1 MRSRFAAP
9 LCDTWATRGPPV
21 LMLCKPFIR
30 MVVLAWIALSAA
42 CDRGSQ
48 EAEPLGNT
56 EINLLISDLG
66 SAADELAS
74 VVDLV
79 SYRITCPASGLVPY
93 DDSAD
98 FTGFFEYLG
107 ADLWELITDLP
118 LSLCTVTLWVQYDN
132 DFVCSGSKSLLIVDD
147 GDPSTININTFDIIL
162 ECYFSLEP
170 PHGDADVHGTFD
182 FIHGNYCPRL
192 IWLAA
197 VPRVVEPAVP
207 PVTNIQT
214 YSFDQD
220 NTCGQ
225 NCDPQVCDFTTNP
238 PTCTYAD
245 DGLISTWFAPAGKG
259 TFGNVNAFE
268 TTFGCDPLFPGST
281 DICVKATDGDWDCD
295 QIQCITIICPDLC
308 ANNLDCDDDNECT
321 GDRCNPLNGQC
332 TNDPAP
338 DGIACNNCG
347 STCRA
352 AACDLSMPF
361 TWDQNSSSM
370 SFVGTLQLVDTTLVN
385 PYSGDSVR
393 LIGQYRFN
401 TDSYNGPGTNDT
413 LFGTSEGDVLLVQ
426 DPVGTQR
433 ICGVETILAEN
444 GGDVFIFADEFIRLG
459 DMVFEG
465 GNDDDTAWLNVG
477 NDTARGNDGDDDIDG
492 GPGNDTIEGGNGN
505 DKINGGQGNDIIDGG
520 NGGDTINGGQGNDII
535 DAGDDNDVIK
545 LGPSDGFDSIS
556 GRNGTDRVE
565 IDALQSQ
572 ILISPAANSSYEF
585 EIFLWNPVALPGTPM
600 AQIREVELLLMNDTF
615 IDLTLCNGGT
625 GDVCNLCGN
634 GALNGGEECDDGNN
648 VDGDGCAADC
658 TAE

>member
-1 MRSRFAAP
+1 
-9 LCDTWATRGPPV
+9 
-21 LMLCKPFIR
+21 
-30 MVVLAWIALSAA
+30 
-42 CDRGSQ
+42 
-48 EAEPLGNT
+48 
-56 EINLLISDLG
+56 
-66 SAADELAS
+66 
-74 VVDLV
+74 
-79 SYRITCPASGLVPY
+79 
-93 DDSAD
+93 
-98 FTGFFEYLG
+98 
-107 ADLWELITDLP
+107 
-118 LSLCTVTLWVQYDN
+118 
-132 DFVCSGSKSLLIVDD
+132 
-147 GDPSTININTFDIIL
+147 
-162 ECYFSLEP
+162 
-170 PHGDADVHGTFD
+170 
-182 FIHGNYCPRL
+182 
-192 IWLAA
+192 
-197 VPRVVEPAVP
+197 
-207 PVTNIQT
+207 
-214 YSFDQD
+214 
-220 NTCGQ
+220 
-225 NCDPQVCDFTTNP
+225 
-238 PTCTYAD
+238 
-245 DGLISTWFAPAGKG
+245 
-259 TFGNVNAFE
+259 
-268 TTFGCDPLFPGST
+268 
-281 DICVKATDGDWDCD
+281 
-295 QIQCITIICPDLC
+295 
-308 ANNLDCDDDNECT
+308 
-321 GDRCNPLNGQC
+321 
-332 TNDPAP
+332 
-338 DGIACNNCG
+338 
-347 STCRA
+347 
-352 AACDLSMPF
+352 MPF

-393 LIGQYRFN
+393 LIGQYRRN
-401 TDSYNGPGTNDT
+401 TGSYNGPGTNDT

-585 EIFLWNPVALPGTPM
+585 DIFLWNPVALPGTPM

-625 GDVCNLCGN
+625 GDVCNLCGS

-648 VDGDGCAADC
+648 VNGDGCAADC